1 MLSERLKKLS
11 KNLNDLD
18 PKVAADALRKLA
30 AEIEDDEEIPESEE
44 FKGYRQLLTRMKSK
58 DSLKKLKIFIDQP
71 RLRKP
76 ILWWLLAIDKG
87 EGAGTMD
94 FQDLLR
100 KINILLHRDL
110 PSAKFLKMFLDY
122 GVANGFIALDRIL
135 SKNRAK
141 ITLMKEQKV

>member
-1 MLSERLKKLS
+1 MLSENLKKLA
-11 KNLNDLD
+11 KKLNELD
-18 PKVAADALRKLA
+18 PKVAASMLRKMADEL
-30 AEIEDDEEIPESEE
+30 EEKEEIPESEE

-100 KINILLHRDL
+100 KIKILLHRDL
-110 PSAKFLKMFLDY
+110 PSAKFLKMFLDF
-122 GVANGFIALDRIL
+122 GIANGYIALDRML

-141 ITLMKEQKV
+141 ITLMKEQKA